1 MLLQNRTF
9 PFPFKRLYLCVL
21 LVTLSYSS
29 CSEPIKINKVDHF
42 KKSLLNL
49 LQHCFSYFNVLVFW
63 LWGIWGLSSLNSV
76 GSWILN
82 HLATREAP
90 LLCFWSL
97 LLFTSVPPVSW
108 VPLLPFSTLC
118 SLYPLTLLT
127 GESSLFFLVYICAHQ
142 MKLNSRLPVGQM

>member
-63 LWGIWGLSSLNSV
+63 PRGMWEVFCSQ
-76 GSWILN
+76 
-82 HLATREAP
+82 TRAR
-90 LLCFWSL
+90 
-97 LLFTSVPPVSW
+97 TRM
-108 VPLLPFSTLC
+108 
-118 SLYPLTLLT
+118 LT
-127 GESSLFFLVYICAHQ
+127 ESSLFHSQIV
-142 MKLNSRLPVGQM
+142 LNLDLTDYFFMIIFRQNIFGKHTR